1 MTPPRTPRE
10 PGGARRS
17 HQLLPRLPEDREGFS
32 PESIFSATR
41 TQVSCAAAGRGAPAG
56 ADTAALAGRPRP
68 GQGQGQGQG
77 HGRPPPAERT
87 GLSGR
92 SDLLRWAGGAPP
104 AEAAASEQSI
114 ISRSLSSRPSVH
126 LLVLGTALCRKPPVY
141 PPADGGSASDG
152 GPLWRR
158 PRPACLLGREKPLGA
173 RLNKGI
179 TRKRNAKLN
188 FGGSSV
194 PSSILYSES
203 RLSLPP
209 DIRLQ

>member
-41 TQVSCAAAGRGAPAG
+41 TQVSCAAAERGAPAG

-68 GQGQGQGQG
+68 GQGQGHG

-92 SDLLRWAGGAPP
+92 P
-104 AEAAASEQSI
+104 AAATCSAGQMALRRRGRSI
-114 ISRSLSSRPSVH
+114 GTNQHYFTRLFSRPFVH
-126 LLVLGTALCRKPPVY
+126 LHVLGTALCRKPSPVI
-141 PPADGGSASDG
+141 PQLTEALASQTG
-152 GPLWRR
+152 NPLWRR
-158 PRPACLLGREKPLGA
+158 PRPACLLGREKPSGA

-179 TRKRNAKLN
+179 TRKRNAKTELR
-188 FGGSSV
+188 G
-194 PSSILYSES
+194 
-203 RLSLPP
+203 
-209 DIRLQ
+209 